1 VGAAQVAEPQD
12 TVEAQ
17 PSDEAVGGGGV
28 PVTGA
33 AVAVG
38 AATQVA
44 TGGGPH
50 PPRCY
55 QGVPLI
61 SQLKRWLL
69 TILLARLAHQGL
81 VFLHRSGRRRRRRG
95 A

>member
-17 PSDEAVGGGGV
+17 PSDETVGGGGV

-61 SQLKRWLL
+61 SQPKRWLL

-81 VFLHRSGRRRRRRG
+81 VFLHRSGRR
-95 A
+95 